1 MVKIIRG
8 IKPMTIF
15 EVSERLE
22 ELRLQTDKLK
32 QKRKAR
38 KVLANIIRLSMMLP
52 VYEGK
57 WWA

>member
-1 MVKIIRG
+1 
-8 IKPMTIF
+8 MTIF
-15 EVSERLE
+15 ELSERVE
-22 ELRLQTDKLK
+22 ELRLQTDKVK

>member
-1 MVKIIRG
+1 
-8 IKPMTIF
+8 MTIF
-15 EVSERLE
+15 ELSERVE
-22 ELRLQTDKLK
+22 ELRLQTDKVK

-52 VYEGK
+52 VYKGE

>member
-1 MVKIIRG
+1 V
-8 IKPMTIF
+8 
-15 EVSERLE
+15 E
-22 ELRLQTDKLK
+22 ELRLQTDKVK

-52 VYEGK
+52 VYKGE

>member
-1 MVKIIRG
+1 
-8 IKPMTIF
+8 MTIF

-38 KVLANIIRLSMMLP
+38 KVLANIIKLSMMLP

>member
-1 MVKIIRG
+1 
-8 IKPMTIF
+8 MTIF

>member
-1 MVKIIRG
+1 
-8 IKPMTIF
+8 MTIF
-15 EVSERLE
+15 EVSERVE
-22 ELRLQTDKLK
+22 ELKLQTDKLK

>member
-1 MVKIIRG
+1 M
-8 IKPMTIF
+8 MTIY
-15 EVSERLE
+15 ELSERVE
-22 ELRLQTDKLK
+22 ELRQQTNKVK

-52 VYEGK
+52 VYTGE

>member
-1 MVKIIRG
+1 
-8 IKPMTIF
+8 MTIF
-15 EVSERLE
+15 EVSERVE
-22 ELRLQTDKLK
+22 ELRLQTDKVR

-38 KVLANIIRLSMMLP
+38 KILANIIRLSMMLP

>member
-1 MVKIIRG
+1 
-8 IKPMTIF
+8 MTIF
-15 EVSERLE
+15 ELSERVE
-22 ELRLQTDKLK
+22 ELRLQTDKVK

-52 VYEGK
+52 IYKGE